1 MHQGKE
7 TVEQEE
13 PEEFMVAQADTV
25 SDPRTVVVHL
35 HDTLVAY

>member
-1 MHQGKE
+1 
-7 TVEQEE
+7 
-13 PEEFMVAQADTV
+13 MVAQADTV